1 MNSPQPNAPHE
12 PTGKPPL
19 PAAAKPSMTTR
30 QRLWR
35 AVKLL
40 LLAYAFILVLLM
52 FFEERLI
59 FIPAKYPTGDW
70 EHVRFAVEDAEFAA
84 PDGTKLHGWFIP
96 HDAAKFETPTA
107 VVLVAH
113 GNAGN
118 LTNRVH
124 LVAPFRRLGA
134 AVMLFDYRGYGKSEG
149 SPSEAGVL
157 ADARA
162 ARAWL
167 AKRAGVAENKI
178 VLFGES
184 LGGGVAV
191 DLAAEDGA
199 GGLVLLSTFT
209 SLPDVA
215 ARVYPWV
222 PVRWLM
228 RTRLDSLAK
237 IGRYTGPVIQ
247 FHGDRDEIIPYEL
260 GETLFAAVADPG
272 KTFIKLPRGT
282 HNSHPP
288 QAFSDGLKQFFT
300 RLQ

>member
-1 MNSPQPNAPHE
+1 
-12 PTGKPPL
+12 
-19 PAAAKPSMTTR
+19 
-30 QRLWR
+30 
-35 AVKLL
+35 
-40 LLAYAFILVLLM
+40 
-52 FFEERLI
+52 
-59 FIPAKYPTGDW
+59 
-70 EHVRFAVEDAEFAA
+70 
-84 PDGTKLHGWFIP
+84 
-96 HDAAKFETPTA
+96 
-107 VVLVAH
+107 
-113 GNAGN
+113 
-118 LTNRVH
+118 
-124 LVAPFRRLGA
+124 
-134 AVMLFDYRGYGKSEG
+134 
-149 SPSEAGVL
+149 L

-167 AKRAGVAENKI
+167 AKRTGVAENKI

-228 RTRLDSLAK
+228 RTRLDSLSK
-237 IGRYTGPVIQ
+237 IGRYAGPVIQ
-247 FHGDRDEIIPYEL
+247 FHGDRDEIIPFEL

-272 KTFIKLPRGT
+272 KQFIKLPGGT

-288 QAFSDGLKQFFT
+288 QAFSDGLKEFFV
-300 RLQ
+300 RLR

>member
-1 MNSPQPNAPHE
+1 
-12 PTGKPPL
+12 
-19 PAAAKPSMTTR
+19 MTTR
-30 QRLWR
+30 RRLWR
-35 AVKLL
+35 GAKII
-40 LLAYAFILVLLM
+40 LLAYALILVLLM
-52 FFEERLI
+52 FFEERLV
-59 FIPAKYPTGDW
+59 FIPAKYPAGDW
-70 EHVRFAVEDAEFAA
+70 QSTGMAVEDVEFASA
-84 PDGTKLHGWFIP
+84 DGTRLHGWYFP
-96 HDAAKFETPTA
+96 HDSAKSDSPRC
-107 VVLVAH
+107 VVLIAH

-124 LVAPFRRLGA
+124 LVDPLRRLGA

-149 SPSEAGVL
+149 SPSETGVL

-167 AKRAGVAENKI
+167 ANRADIAENQI

-199 GGLVLLSTFT
+199 AGLILLSTFT

-228 RTRLDSLAK
+228 RTRLDSLSK
-237 IGRYTGPVIQ
+237 INRFNGPVIQ
-247 FHGDRDEIIPYEL
+247 FHGDRDEIIPFEL
-260 GETLFAAVADPG
+260 AQTLFAAIADPG
-272 KTFIKLPRGT
+272 KQFITLAGGT
-282 HNSHPP
+282 HNTQPP
-288 QAFSDGLKQFFT
+288 REFNAALETFFDRLKP
-300 RLQ
+300 